1 MTIKK
6 LTVLFIS
13 LLALA
18 ALAAPAFA
26 LPPRP
31 DPAAPASAPK
41 LPNGAIELIVDGATP
56 GLWTVVQWQD
66 GTGDWHDVPGWQ
78 GALDAT
84 HQKTWWVDSA
94 DYGKGPFRW
103 VVGQGDETLA
113 ASESFDLPAARGQV
127 VRVFISLLP

>member
-1 MTIKK
+1 MTLKK
-6 LTVLFIS
+6 LTVLSITV
-13 LLALA
+13 LALA

-26 LPPRP
+26 LPQRP
-31 DPAAPASAPK
+31 DTDTDPAGPK
-41 LPNGAIELIVDGATP
+41 PPNGATP
-56 GLWTVVQWQD
+56 GLWTLVQWQD
-66 GTGDWHDVPGWQ
+66 GTAAWHDVPGWQ